1 MSKSKLLTFA
11 VIALF
16 LINVITLSFFIFK
29 APKGRSERK
38 EMGPMR
44 SPKSIVVDK
53 LHFDEVQI
61 AKYDELIK
69 QHSESISEIDNKI
82 ITLKNS
88 LYKSLSNSDNEVVI
102 DSLFLQIASNQT
114 AIEKIHFNHFLD
126 IKKLCKTEQIDDY
139 NALTYELA
147 EIFGTKLPPP
157 NGKNREH
164 RP

>member
-1 MSKSKLLTFA
+1 M
-11 VIALF
+11 
-16 LINVITLSFFIFK
+16 
-29 APKGRSERK
+29 P
-38 EMGPMR
+38 PMH

-53 LHFDEVQI
+53 LHFDKEQVV
-61 AKYDELIK
+61 KYDELIK

-82 ITLKNS
+82 IALKNS
-88 LYKSLSNSDNEVVI
+88 LYKNLSNLENKEVT

-114 AIEKIHFNHFLD
+114 AIERLHYDHFLD
-126 IKKLCKTEQIDDY
+126 IKKLCKPEQLEDY
-139 NALTYELA
+139 NALTNELA

>member
-16 LINVITLSFFIFK
+16 LINIITLSFFIFK
-29 APKGRSERK
+29 APKERGQRNETPPK
-38 EMGPMR
+38 H

-53 LHFDEVQI
+53 LHFDKEQVV
-61 AKYDELIK
+61 KYDELIK

-82 ITLKNS
+82 IALKNS
-88 LYKSLSNSDNEVVI
+88 LYKNLSNPENKEVT

-114 AIEKIHFNHFLD
+114 TIERLHYNHFLD
-126 IKKLCKTEQIDDY
+126 IKKLCKPEQIEDFND
-139 NALTYELA
+139 LTIELA
-147 EIFGTKLPPP
+147 EIFGAKLPPP